1 MAMDIRFKQVGFAY
15 QAGTPF
21 EMRALHDVTFSVK
34 DGSYVAI
41 IGHTGSGK
49 STILQHLNALLK
61 PTEGVVELGEKTIDS
76 TTGNKDLKPLRKKV
90 GIVFQFPEAQLF
102 EETVEKDIA
111 FGPGNL
117 GLDEEEISKRVR
129 KSMEAVGLDY
139 ETYKDKSPFDLS
151 GGQKRRVAIAGVI
164 AMNPEVLILD
174 EPTAGLDPGG
184 RDEIFNL
191 IKKLHRDNNITIIL
205 SSHSMDDMAKL
216 AQTIIVMNHG
226 KIEFMGTPREV
237 FTSHAAR
244 LREIGLDVPQV
255 LELATKLRNKGFDIR
270 PDVLTVEEIK
280 DEILKVMRGRKK
292 C

>member
-61 PTEGVVELGEKTIDS
+61 PTEGIVELGDKIIDS

-111 FGPGNL
+111 FGPKNFGVS
-117 GLDEEEISKRVR
+117 EEEALKIATEVVKT
-129 KSMEAVGLDY
+129 VGLP
-139 ETYKDKSPFDLS
+139 EEVLKKSPFDLS
-151 GGQKRRVAIAGVI
+151 GGQMRRVAIAGVL
-164 AMNPEVLILD
+164 AMKPEVLVLD
-174 EPTAGLDPGG
+174 EPTAGLDPKG
-184 RDEIFNL
+184 RLEMMEMFY
-191 IKKLHRDNNITIIL
+191 KLNKEQNMTIVL
-205 SSHSMDDMAKL
+205 VTHQMNDVSDYADHV
-216 AQTIIVMNHG
+216 IV
-226 KIEFMGTPREV
+226 IESGNVVKEGSPKEV
-237 FTSHAAR
+237 FSDASWLLEKQLGVPTTLAFVEKLKEKGWSTDKMP
-244 LREIGLDVPQV
+244 LTLD
-255 LELATKLRNKGFDIR
+255 ELADAIL
-270 PDVLTVEEIK
+270 EE
-280 DEILKVMRGRKK
+280 RGVNE
-292 C
+292 